1 MLFEKRINKRIDAY
15 QSDLMNKHYEEVENM
30 YRQVRGW
37 RHDYRN
43 HIQTMMTLMQSGEY
57 EKVMSYLETL
67 GEDLNTVDTV
77 LKTGNIMADAILNS
91 KISLAI
97 SNHIQVDATA
107 SIPFK
112 LSMTDIDLCVI
123 IGNLLDNAIEASM
136 TLPEKERMIR
146 IYIEIK
152 KNQLYLSFTNL
163 TAAKKMK
170 KENGI
175 FRSTKGVSRGFG
187 LLRVDRIV
195 KKYGGYLR
203 RASEDGAFTTE
214 ILLPQ

>member
-91 KISLAI
+91 KISLAK

-123 IGNLLDNAIEASM
+123 LDNAIEASM